1 MPTPQCHC
9 KIENG
14 YIVFCSLHAAATGLY
29 AAVEYVRKILPTF
42 TPAEE
47 KDRNML
53 EQIILPYLDR
63 QLKAAETRQE
73 IGFSLATS
81 AQRAKLQTR

>member
-1 MPTPQCHC
+1 MSTPQCRS

-14 YIVFCSLHAAATGLY
+14 YIVFCSHHAAAGSLY
-29 AAVEYVRKILPTF
+29 AAVQYVRKMLPTF

-63 QLKAAETRQE
+63 QLKAADDQ
-73 IGFSLATS
+73 
-81 AQRAKLQTR
+81 